1 MDALSIPLPVI
12 ISSTKSPR
20 FKASSPHQSL
30 VLSPM
35 IDFVAFN
42 IFFRQNSPDKVNI
55 FKMNSS
61 FGAPKRFMHNV
72 DSQTS
77 IIRGG
82 RLVFVDE
89 P

>member
-1 MDALSIPLPVI
+1 
-12 ISSTKSPR
+12 
-20 FKASSPHQSL
+20 
-30 VLSPM
+30 M

-77 IIRGG
+77 IISGG